1 MKYTIE
7 VNKEQLRVVADS
19 LDLYSRLKC
28 GRLDMLEYLFINKKF
43 DRESVDYVIQQLK
56 ILLFPDLLNNESYG
70 IYSDKTPRES
80 KVGYGIYKNI
90 QYELHKN
97 DKEWNIYKDY
107 PLEVD
112 KEYQCKVRKEE

>member
-97 DKEWNIYKDY
+97 DKEWNTHKDY
-107 PLEVD
+107 PLEAD